1 MAVDPMDIVGDD
13 DDENKP
19 ETPEKKRREQL
30 NSVVAIAVAL
40 LATFMGICSV
50 KAGNV
55 GQGMEQAQAERV
67 NQWAYYQARNVRG
80 LVSQAT
86 ADQLRLQS
94 LSAPIAARAAYA
106 KQIASYQA
114 EADKQEKKKIQT
126 QKDAEAAGK
135 EYDALNIHDDQFDLS
150 DALLSISI
158 ALLALTALTQKR
170 WLLIL
175 AAVPTF
181 FGVLMGLSGVFN
193 WSLHSD
199 LLARWLS

>member
-1 MAVDPMDIVGDD
+1 MAVDPMDIVGGD
-13 DDENKP
+13 DDEP
-19 ETPEKKRREQL
+19 ETPEKQRRDKL
-30 NSVVAIAVAL
+30 NGLVAISVAL
-40 LATFMGICSV
+40 LATFMGICAV

-55 GQGMEQAQAERV
+55 GQAMEQAQAERV
-67 NQWAYYQARNVRG
+67 NQWAYYQARNIRG
-80 LVSQAT
+80 LVAQST
-86 ADQLRLQS
+86 ADQLRMQA
-94 LSAPIAARAAYA
+94 LSAPATARATYA

-114 EADKQEKKKIQT
+114 EADKQEQKKAQT

-135 EYDALNIHDDQFDLS
+135 TYDDLNIHDDQFDLS

-181 FGVLMGLSGVFN
+181 FGVLMGLSGLLN

-199 LLARWLS
+199 FLARLLS